1 MIDGDCML
9 LDITS
14 SEELLR
20 EAAKARIARMVKS
33 KRRRKDLQV
42 PAFVQEQWEKGA
54 ESKTD
59 MADLLIK
66 FNGNKDPMANT

>member
-1 MIDGDCML
+1 MWGDGVRKL
-9 LDITS
+9 TSS

-20 EAAKARIARMVKS
+20 DAAKARIARMIKT
-33 KRRRKDLQV
+33 KKRRKDLQV
-42 PAFVQEQWEKGA
+42 PPFVQEQWDKGA

-66 FNGNKDPMANT
+66 FNGNKDLTANT